1 MTPRDD
7 ETLKLSGI
15 QHFVFCR
22 RQWALIHIESQWL
35 ENDLTASGRL
45 VHERVHDRT
54 QTESRGDE
62 LTVRAMPIKSEKLGV
77 SGECD
82 AVVFRKCEGGFTL
95 AGRSGMWSVLPVE
108 YKHGKVKADDCD
120 TLQVT
125 AQAMC
130 LEEMFCCRIDRAAL
144 FYHETRNRE
153 YVEITD
159 ELRERV
165 RATFA
170 EMHEYLQRGY
180 TPKVKPT
187 KQCGRCSIKDICLPG
202 LEKTKSAAAYI
213 RDHIEE
219 GDNEKTT

>member
-1 MTPRDD
+1 MRDQGLTPRDD
-7 ETLKLSGI
+7 EPLKLSGI

-35 ENDLTASGRL
+35 EN
-45 VHERVHDRT
+45 
-54 QTESRGDE
+54 
-62 LTVRAMPIKSEKLGV
+62 AMPIKSEKLGV

-82 AVVFRKCEGGFTL
+82 AVVFRKCKGGFTL

-108 YKHGKVKADDCD
+108 YKHGKTKVNDCD
-120 TLQVT
+120 RLQVT

-130 LEEMFCCRIDRAAL
+130 LEEMFCCSVDRAAL

-187 KQCGRCSIKDICLPG
+187 KQCGRCSLKDVCLPG

-219 GDNEKTT
+219 GGDEKVT